1 MSDWEQTIAFDRER
15 YGDERVDKAL
25 ANSLEMAARQ
35 GIGDEEKAA
44 LRRHGYAPDVPCRGV
59 GGDTS
64 IFITNDARFDGGYY
78 LRNRI
83 CELDGILIDGHES
96 AEGDSGDGCA
106 DCGKPWSEICADED
120 AEENA

>member
-1 MSDWEQTIAFDRER
+1 MTRQWQDAIAFDRGR

-25 ANSLEMAARQ
+25 ANSLAMTAQQ

-64 IFITNDARFDGGYY
+64 IFLANDARFDGGYY

-83 CELDGILIDGHES
+83 CELDGILIDGHEAS
-96 AEGDSGDGCA
+96 DLDPGGGCLHC
-106 DCGKPWSEICADED
+106 DKEWSEIYGDD
-120 AEENA
+120 